1 MKFSIRIR
9 VPSYCLRSFKFY
21 DKILKRPSRYLSF
34 ARLRIC
40 KSQKFLLL
48 NGYIEQTRVYL
59 LLFKHALRS
68 ERKLFLP
75 NSFSNFKPLAQK
87 PGIIFISHTPSWLQ
101 PSGESRLHHTSFI
114 LHIRSIFLCF
124 HKPQIYTQY
133 KSNRSFMIITIV
145 NSE

>member
-1 MKFSIRIR
+1 MKLVIGIR
-9 VPSYCLRSFKFY
+9 VPTQRFCSYKFN
-21 DKILKRPSRYLSF
+21 DKILKRPSLCLSF
-34 ARLRIC
+34 APLRIC
-40 KSQKFLLL
+40 KSQNFLLL

-87 PGIIFISHTPSWLQ
+87 PGIIFISHIPSWLQ

-124 HKPQIYTQY
+124 HKSQIYTQY